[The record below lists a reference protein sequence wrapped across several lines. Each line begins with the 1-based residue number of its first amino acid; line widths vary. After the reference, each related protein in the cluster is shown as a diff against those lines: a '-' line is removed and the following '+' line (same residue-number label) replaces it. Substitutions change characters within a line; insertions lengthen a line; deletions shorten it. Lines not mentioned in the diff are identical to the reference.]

1 MDFRKIFDTIPEEF
15 DRWRPRYCPELFADL
30 AEYGQLGP
38 GKEVLEVGPGTGQA
52 TEPVLR
58 TGCSYTAI
66 ELGEHLTE
74 FMKKRFREYGNFR
87 IVNGD
92 FETYDF
98 GEQKFDMVY
107 SAAAFQWIPQ
117 EIGYPKAWELLKE
130 GGAFAMFL
138 MRPDARPGGGYT
150 DEPLYSRIQQVYDR
164 YFHPEVE
171 YRCSLDYDARSRYG
185 FTDLEYR
192 EYPFVREF
200 DTESYLS
207 YIATHSDHQTL
218 REPDKSRFYQG
229 IREAIDSC
237 GGKMTMYNKFV
248 LYLGRKASV

>member
-138 MRPDARPGGGYT
+138 MRPDARPGGAGAA
-150 DEPLYSRIQQVYDR
+150 DGA
-164 YFHPEVE
+164 
-171 YRCSLDYDARSRYG
+171 DAAN
-185 FTDLEYR
+185 
-192 EYPFVREF
+192 
-200 DTESYLS
+200 ES
-207 YIATHSDHQTL
+207 
-218 REPDKSRFYQG
+218 
-229 IREAIDSC
+229 REAGALAQPAGGAAAGAGAGGIFSGEERRRRAEQILARHEAVSRRIDRR
-237 GGKMTMYNKFV
+237 GKT
-248 LYLGRKASV
+248 